1 MNESKKKS
9 LISVRKAIT
18 SLKKIESMIENDEYC
33 WEIIVQNMAAIW
45 LIKSSNNK
53 LIEAFL
59 ENCET
64 HDSPEEKKAEIVKLF
79 QLSHK

>member
-33 WEIIVQNMAAIW
+33 
-45 LIKSSNNK
+45 
-53 LIEAFL
+53 
-59 ENCET
+59 
-64 HDSPEEKKAEIVKLF
+64 
-79 QLSHK
+79 